1 MPCSF
6 PVFAWKLNKSSIKLG
21 PADFYVAL
29 LDVIVAFV
37 TVFMLHSNVVLSC
50 LKKKKKMEKIAIWL
64 CVRI

>member
-1 MPCSF
+1 ME
-6 PVFAWKLNKSSIKLG
+6 VISIKLG

-50 LKKKKKMEKIAIWL
+50 LKKKKKMEKIMVWL